1 MSLALTPAT
10 TAQPPLFT
18 NLEQCRSW
26 QQTLPVMNPL
36 QTQVQLLEQL
46 QLLNG
51 FTLAGDVRLAMLEAL
66 RESIYFAQ
74 GESAKKFSGKPLPL
88 TLAEQ
93 AVQQA
98 VHGLWEAVL
107 TGYLRCLESSL
118 AGDGSLKS
126 HAATICQRALAAL
139 TDDYTD
145 LMRAGCQP
153 GNDFWRQA
161 HALYTSAE
169 ALAVTRAA
177 VPDKLRAAVPMTP
190 AAAYVELML
199 LSAASLHELPPRQQT
214 WVIRWARLWAGK
226 VSILA
231 GPPALESPALPLC
244 VDLEGSSPAVFRP
257 QEGNGARWL
266 ETTELRK
273 SLKRR
278 LTLLAKGDPADTPAR
293 LGLGDDCTQ
302 PACGEVLRSVYPRW
316 VKGGVL
322 RRHERHPMSG
332 TCRFPAGIDVIHY
345 YISGHQPFK
354 PPGSTSSDELRRQR
368 EELGT
373 FGRIATR
380 FEDDYSSN
388 HDYHL
393 ESWSVVEDWGLYDQS
408 ADGLRLVRPLS
419 QEGGR
424 LAVGQLVGMQPAG
437 SSGFLLGVVR
447 WTQITDD
454 NLAAGIQLM
463 AGKPLPVAL
472 RKTGVMAVQ
481 DKYQP
486 GFLLMSPEAPK
497 QPIAAILP
505 PGSFKPD
512 RIMEAWTE
520 IVTYRVK
527 LKALVE
533 RGADYERASCEE
545 VS

>member
-1 MSLALTPAT
+1 MNFALTPTT

-98 VHGLWEAVL
+98 VHGLWEVVL

-177 VPDKLRAAVPMTP
+177 VPDKLRAAAPMTP

-199 LSAASLHELPPRQQT
+199 LAAASLHELPPRQQT

-226 VSILA
+226 VEHPCHPPDAGILRIA
-231 GPPALESPALPLC
+231 ALCRSRWQHPGGLPAAGRQWCALARNHRIAEKPEAAADTAGEGRSGRYTGPP
-244 VDLEGSSPAVFRP
+244 R
-257 QEGNGARWL
+257 
-266 ETTELRK
+266 
-273 SLKRR
+273 
-278 LTLLAKGDPADTPAR
+278 
-293 LGLGDDCTQ
+293 
-302 PACGEVLRSVYPRW
+302 
-316 VKGGVL
+316 
-322 RRHERHPMSG
+322 
-332 TCRFPAGIDVIHY
+332 AG
-345 YISGHQPFK
+345 
-354 PPGSTSSDELRRQR
+354 
-368 EELGT
+368 
-373 FGRIATR
+373 
-380 FEDDYSSN
+380 
-388 HDYHL
+388 
-393 ESWSVVEDWGLYDQS
+393 
-408 ADGLRLVRPLS
+408 
-419 QEGGR
+419 
-424 LAVGQLVGMQPAG
+424 
-437 SSGFLLGVVR
+437 
-447 WTQITDD
+447 
-454 NLAAGIQLM
+454 
-463 AGKPLPVAL
+463 
-472 RKTGVMAVQ
+472 
-481 DKYQP
+481 
-486 GFLLMSPEAPK
+486 
-497 QPIAAILP
+497 
-505 PGSFKPD
+505 
-512 RIMEAWTE
+512 
-520 IVTYRVK
+520 
-527 LKALVE
+527 
-533 RGADYERASCEE
+533 
-545 VS
+545 